1 MNTMQENLPKREA
14 HALAVKERQE
24 VYAPAVKE
32 KQPPVKRQY
41 KDTVF
46 RMLFS
51 DKEHL
56 LSLYNVVTGNHYED
70 AQALEIVTLEN
81 AIYMGMKNDLA
92 FLLETSIYLY
102 EHQST
107 VNPNMPLRDLFYI
120 AIEYQ
125 KYVSDK
131 SLYSSSLQKIPAPKF
146 MVFYNGT
153 DSVEDTVELR
163 LSSAYEHLVG
173 EPDLELK
180 VVLLNINE
188 GHNKELMEHCQI
200 LKEYAIYV
208 ARVRKY
214 ATTMKLDDAVN
225 KAIEECM
232 KEGVLEDFLRRNR
245 SEVKMVSI
253 LEYDQELEEK
263 KLRKAEYEAGVE
275 AGLETGRN
283 EGIRIGK
290 SEGIKIGKSEGIKI
304 GKSEGI
310 EIGELRILQSIW
322 KSGYSP
328 EKIAEMTGRTVEE
341 VKRILG
347 MVQ

>member
-1 MNTMQENLPKREA
+1 MNMSTLQEKPTANRK
-14 HALAVKERQE
+14 
-24 VYAPAVKE
+24 
-32 KQPPVKRQY
+32 Y

-51 DKEHL
+51 EKEHL
-56 LSLYNVVTGNHYED
+56 LSLYNAVTGKHYED
-70 AQALEIVTLEN
+70 AEALQIVTLKN

-92 FLLETSIYLY
+92 FLLETNIYLY

-107 VNPNMPLRDLFYI
+107 VNPNMPLRNLLYI

-131 SLYSSSLQKIPAPKF
+131 SLYSSSLLKIPAPKF
-146 MVFYNGT
+146 VVFYNGT
-153 DSVEDTVELR
+153 DTLEDTVELK
-163 LSSAYEHLVG
+163 LSSAYEHLDG

-180 VVLLNINE
+180 VILLNINE

-214 ATTMKLDDAVN
+214 AAEMKLEDAVN

-232 KEGVLEDFLRRNR
+232 KEGVLADFLQKNR
-245 SEVKMVSI
+245 SEVKMWSI
-253 LEYDQELEEK
+253 LEYDQEVEEK
-263 KLRKAEYEAGVE
+263 KLRKAEYEAGLE
-275 AGLETGRN
+275 AGLETGRS
-283 EGIRIGK
+283 EGIEIGK
-290 SEGIKIGKSEGIKI
+290 SEGITIGKDQGIEI
-304 GKSEGI
+304 GRSEGI
-310 EIGELRILQSIW
+310 ELILQRIRQ
-322 KSGYSP
+322 SGYSP
-328 EKIAEMTGRTVEE
+328 EKIAEMIGRPVEE

-347 MVQ
+347 IIQ